1 MIDVD
6 GVTCRYG
13 AGSATTGGATD
24 TDTNADADTDAGVA
38 AVDDVTIRIPDGE
51 FLVLAGAN
59 GSGKTTLV
67 RTFNGLVTPDSGS
80 VAVNGTPVADDLVA
94 ARTAVGMVFQDPRD
108 QLVSATVG
116 ADVAFG
122 PENLGLDRAEI
133 DRRVEESLAA
143 VRMGGREDDRIATL
157 SGGERERVAIAG
169 ALAMEPDHLVCDEPF
184 TGLDEPARRSVLDR
198 LGELHRAGT
207 SVVVVTHDLRDVLG
221 LADRVVALADGR
233 VAVDAP
239 PQDAVDDLPG
249 LGVRVSDRDWSASGG
264 GADASEGD
272 TDASGSGASSP

>member
-13 AGSATTGGATD
+13 GGGDSSGAAEPTETD
-24 TDTNADADTDAGVA
+24 QSGVT
-38 AVDDVTIRIPDGE
+38 AVDDVTLAIPDGE
-51 FLVLAGAN
+51 FLLVAGAN

-67 RTFNGLVTPDSGS
+67 RTFHGLVTPDAGS
-80 VAVNGTPVADDLVA
+80 VAVNGTPVGDDLVA

-108 QLVSATVG
+108 QLVAATVG

-122 PENLGLDRAEI
+122 PENLGLARAEI
-133 DRRVEESLAA
+133 DRRVDEALAA
-143 VRMGGREDDRIATL
+143 VNMTGRGEDRIETL

-169 ALAMEPDHLVCDEPF
+169 ALAMEPDHLVLDEPF

-198 LGELHRAGT
+198 LRALNRAGT
-207 SVVVVTHDLRDVLG
+207 SVIVVTHDLRDVFA
-221 LADRVVALADGR
+221 LADRVVGLSGGR

-239 PQDAVDDLPG
+239 PADALDALPG
-249 LGVRVSDRDWSASGG
+249 LDVRVPATVAGSSGEPITTERT
-264 GADASEGD
+264 APPDE
-272 TDASGSGASSP
+272 TDETCETDS